1 MTLPGAPS
9 AQKTTEPLFVA
20 RQPVFDRNMNVWA
33 YSLMF
38 YESAAQ
44 RRLGGSDPEQAA
56 LRMMVD
62 GVSVVTPSIDPQR
75 KIIVPVS
82 KNLLMR
88 EFAVA
93 LPAGRCVIEITDAVE
108 PHPEVLRACRKLKQS
123 GYPLVFGEYVRHG
136 AYQPLLQLA
145 DIVRFDLPKPGGP
158 LPTPIPGFG
167 GFRLAARMDDRQVF
181 DSVWKLGPT
190 HYNLFRGTF
199 FSKPEIIAGRRTSAS
214 QVSKMRLIA
223 ELSKPDFSVGHLAKI
238 LQTDASLTLKLFNH
252 VNSAVHALPN
262 RVNSVQHA
270 ITVLGEVQARK
281 WLRVVLLTDLA
292 ASTSTDEVLF
302 LSAQRG
308 RFLELLS
315 SVVPRPPLPSDS
327 MFLLGLFSLLESLT
341 GMPLQELM
349 RNLPFDDNMKMLL
362 CDPRNPWIMLLAAQ
376 ERGQWNE
383 VELLLAHLG
392 LDGRKTAYFYSQA
405 LEWAWDVLRVKS
417 ASV

>member
-9 AQKTTEPLFVA
+9 GQKTTEPLFVA

-44 RRLGGSDPEQAA
+44 RKTGGGDADQAA
-56 LRMMVD
+56 LRLMID
-62 GVSVVTPSIDPQR
+62 GVNVVTPSIDPQR

-82 KNLLMR
+82 RSLLMR

-93 LPAGRCVIEITDAVE
+93 LPAGRCVIELVGAID
-108 PHPEVLRACRKLKQS
+108 PHPDVLKACRKLKQS
-123 GYPLVFGEYVRHG
+123 GYPLLFGEYVRHP
-136 AYQPLLQLA
+136 ACQPLLQLA
-145 DIVRFDLPKPGGP
+145 DIIKFDLPKAGGQ
-158 LPTPIPGFG
+158 LPAPIPGFG
-167 GFRLAARMDDRQVF
+167 GFRMAAKVEDRQVF
-181 DSVWKLGPT
+181 DYVWKLGPS
-190 HYNLFRGTF
+190 HYNLFQGTF
-199 FSKPEIIAGRRTSAS
+199 FSKPEIISGRRTSAS

-223 ELSKPDFSVGHLAKI
+223 ELSKPDFSPGQLAKI
-238 LQTDASLTLKLFNH
+238 LQTDASLSLKLFNH
-252 VNSAVHALPN
+252 VNSAVHGLRN
-262 RVNSVQHA
+262 KVNSVQHA

-292 ASTSTDEVLF
+292 ANVSTDEVLF

-315 SVVPRPPLPSDS
+315 STVTSSPMPPDS

-349 RNLPFDDNMKMLL
+349 RNLPFDDKMKTML
-362 CDPRNPWIMLLAAQ
+362 CDTRNPWLMILSAQ

-405 LEWAWDVLRVKS
+405 MEWAWDVLKVKS
-417 ASV
+417 TT